1 MTNEQRFDPMKEI
14 QNMGDQLS
22 KEIEKRI
29 RTLTSSQEALLLDMY
44 EADGNLHIVSQP
56 VDGLIKDSIEISLDE
71 TNILTIEVQSEAEAT
86 PTSARYL
93 LQERRFGPL
102 TRSVELTI
110 PVKGQE
116 ARAKVEGGNRL
127 FITLPIDD
135 SVYGNITVTPVD

>member
-14 QNMGDQLS
+14 QNMGEQLT

-29 RTLTSSQEALLLDMY
+29 RTITSSQEALLLDMY
-44 EADGNLHIVSQP
+44 EADGNLHIISQP
-56 VDGLIKDSIEISLDE
+56 VDGLIKDSIEISLE
-71 TNILTIEVQSEAEAT
+71 TNILTIAVQAEAEAT

-102 TRSVELTI
+102 TRSVELSI

-116 ARAKVEGGNRL
+116 ARAKVDAGNRL
-127 FITLPIDD
+127 VITLPVDD
-135 SVYGNITVTPVD
+135 SVYGNITVTPVE

>member
-14 QNMGDQLS
+14 QNVGEQLT

-29 RTLTSSQEALLLDMY
+29 RTLTSSQEGLLLDMY
-44 EADGNLHIVSQP
+44 EADGDLHIISQP
-56 VDGLIKDSIEISLDE
+56 VDGLIKDSIEISLE
-71 TNILTIEVQSEAEAT
+71 SNILTIAVQSEAEAT

-102 TRSVELTI
+102 TRSVELSI

-116 ARAKVEGGNRL
+116 ARAKVDGGNRL
-127 FITLPIDD
+127 LITLPIDN
-135 SVYGNITVTPVD
+135 SVYGNITVTPVE

>member
-14 QNMGDQLS
+14 QNVGEQLT

-29 RTLTSSQEALLLDMY
+29 RTITSSQEALLLDMY
-44 EADGNLHIVSQP
+44 EADGNLHIISQP
-56 VDGLIKDSIEISLDE
+56 VDGLKKDSIEISLE
-71 TNILTIEVQSEAEAT
+71 TNILTIAVQCEAEAT

-102 TRSVELTI
+102 TRSVELSI

-116 ARAKVEGGNRL
+116 ARAKVDGGNRL
-127 FITLPIDD
+127 LITLPIDD

>member
-14 QNMGDQLS
+14 QNMGEQLT

-29 RTLTSSQEALLLDMY
+29 RTITSSQEALLLDMY
-44 EADGNLHIVSQP
+44 EADGSLHIISQP
-56 VDGLIKDSIEISLDE
+56 VDGLIKDSIEISLE
-71 TNILTIEVQSEAEAT
+71 TNILTIAVQAEAEAT

-102 TRSVELTI
+102 TRSVELSI

-116 ARAKVEGGNRL
+116 ARAKVDAGNRL
-127 FITLPIDD
+127 VITLPVDD
-135 SVYGNITVTPVD
+135 SVYGNITVTPVE

>member
-14 QNMGDQLS
+14 QNMGDQLTR
-22 KEIEKRI
+22 EIEKRI

-44 EADGNLHIVSQP
+44 EADGNLHIISQP
-56 VDGLIKDSIEISLDE
+56 VDGLIKDSIEISLE
-71 TNILTIEVQSEAEAT
+71 TNILTIAVQSEAEAT

-102 TRSVELTI
+102 TRSVELSI

-116 ARAKVEGGNRL
+116 ARAKVDGGNRL
-127 FITLPIDD
+127 LITLPVDD
-135 SVYGNITVTPVD
+135 SIYGNIKVTPVD